1 MKPTVEEL
9 NKAIESC
16 EVQSARPEFWCGTLG
31 STKVDLI
38 ATFRLALRGLE
49 ADHQI
54 EVHLEAR
61 NTERQLVAED
71 FNDLRTQLSESA
83 QVNEFLAADCRKLAA
98 ELSARGD
105 EVLALR
111 ELAQEM
117 WDYLDKAGTVPG
129 LMRLFS
135 TKIDDTAPL
144 AATLR
149 QEIENEAL
157 ERAALY
163 FEKFTS
169 LEANITA
176 REIRTLKK
184 G

>member
-49 ADHQI
+49 ADADKDTG
-54 EVHLEAR
+54 EAYQAIGC
-61 NTERQLVAED
+61 TPAAMAT
-71 FNDLRTQLSESA
+71 LRTQLSESA
-83 QVNEFLAADCRKLAA
+83 QVNEFLAADCRKLAV

-111 ELAQEM
+111 EAMSGALYNTAVR
-117 WDYLDKAGTVPG
+117 KAY
-129 LMRLFS
+129 
-135 TKIDDTAPL
+135 DDTAPL